1 MFYKIFMLKSVN
13 CGVFFGIKKA
23 KKLPA
28 INNVKIVSSLQYYLN
43 KNNENGS
50 YKRMTD
56 EIRKTS
62 VYQFMLILD
71 SKIFTNRDELYNRL
85 IYLQENMGNDFL
97 LNDFKMTNEMFNC
110 KHCLKDLRVVFKESH
125 ENHCGV
131 IGSTYKSTNSDI

>member
-1 MFYKIFMLKSVN
+1 MLKSVN

-28 INNVKIVSSLQYYLN
+28 INNVKIVSSLQYYIN
-43 KNNENGS
+43 KNNKDGS
-50 YKRMTD
+50 YKRMVE

-71 SKIFTNRDELYNRL
+71 DKIFTDRDELYNRL
-85 IYLQENMGNDFL
+85 IYLQDNIIGNDFL
-97 LNDFKMTNEMFNC
+97 LNDFKMTNDMFNC
-110 KHCLKDLRVVFKESH
+110 PVCLKDLRIVFKESH

-131 IGSTYKSTNSDI
+131 VGSTYKVVNSDM